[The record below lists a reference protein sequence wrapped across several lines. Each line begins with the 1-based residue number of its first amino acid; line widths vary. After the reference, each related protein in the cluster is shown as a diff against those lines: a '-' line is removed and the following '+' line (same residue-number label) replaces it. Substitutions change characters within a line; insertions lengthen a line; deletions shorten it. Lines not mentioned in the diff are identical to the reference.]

1 MSWAEDEG
9 IDSYDIDE
17 HDAFFGR
24 NTNDLKPRRKTMSTG
39 IAVTP
44 ARSYDAAT
52 TKLMVLAEQAYLSG
66 LFKTLKNPAE
76 AFLRMAVAAEMGLG
90 PTTGLRAI
98 YLVNGVPAFSANF
111 LAARVKQS
119 RRYNYKVV
127 ERTALKCRLE
137 WTEGGQVIGVSE
149 FNMDMAKRAGLAS
162 KDPWKQ
168 YPESMLFAR
177 ALTDGVRTYCP
188 DLMMGH
194 NAYTPEE
201 IGGEVVQEDLVEA
214 APAPAPAPVSVVVE
228 AVPIVSTRPYAPPT
242 IEALRS
248 LIREKGADSITIL
261 RSYKVERLE
270 DLTADQKYKL
280 NAILSQ

>member
-1 MSWAEDEG
+1 
-9 IDSYDIDE
+9 
-17 HDAFFGR
+17 
-24 NTNDLKPRRKTMSTG
+24 MSTG
-39 IAVTP
+39 NAATP

-52 TKLMVLAEQAYLSG
+52 TKLMVLAEQAYASG

-76 AFLRMAVAAEMGLG
+76 AFLRMAIAAEMGLG

-119 RRYNYKVV
+119 KRYNYKVV

-177 ALTDGVRTYCP
+177 TLTDGVRTYCP
-188 DLMMGH
+188 DVMMGH

-214 APAPAPAPVSVVVE
+214 APVSVVVVE
-228 AVPIVSTRPYAPPT
+228 AAPIVSTRPFAPPT
-242 IEALRS
+242 IEALRT

-270 DLTADQKYKL
+270 DLSADQKYKL

>member
-1 MSWAEDEG
+1 MKESA
-9 IDSYDIDE
+9 Y
-17 HDAFFGR
+17 FGR
-24 NTNDLKPRRKTMSTG
+24 AIETKVERKVKMSTG

-52 TKLMVLAEQAYLSG
+52 TKLMVLAEQAYASG

-119 RRYNYKVV
+119 KRYNYKVV

-137 WTEGGQVIGVSE
+137 WTEEKQVIGVSE

-214 APAPAPAPVSVVVE
+214 APAPAPAPVVVVE
-228 AVPIVSTRPYAPPT
+228 AAPIVSTRPYAPPT
-242 IEALRS
+242 VEALRS